1 MHSLVSSARAVFTT
15 FKCGASVT
23 ALCLAS
29 TAAALA
35 QTPDSGG
42 SAAADAPIMVAQA
55 ETGFDGRLSNAG
67 GFDLRGAL
75 DVTDAREFSITP
87 RLGVLESF
95 TDNVLLS
102 PTNQEH
108 DFITRF
114 NLDNQ
119 LNVNT
124 GRTLVSVNS
133 TLSYD
138 KYATH
143 DELDGW
149 SIQGIASG
157 TYAAIPGFLYLDAE
171 GQVSYGT
178 VTTFGTSAVDRS
190 GTNGRVQLATYNL
203 GPRITTT
210 IGDFADLLVRGRFAQ
225 VHHDTEDAAV
235 ATLLPTNSNIYQAS
249 AVASTGER
257 FQGFQFDTA
266 GNYQADDH
274 DFRSYNGTQSVYFR
288 VMPSLRL
295 LARGGYEHVELP
307 LVTSIDSPIWSAGFE
322 YSLNEE
328 SRITLEGGERYNR
341 TNWTAEAVIRL
352 GSRLLWTASYRQAL
366 QPSQVS
372 INDSFQNFM
381 DFSRLITTP
390 GITPGSPLFGNL
402 IDQPSL
408 TKTAETH
415 LLFQTER
422 DVLDFALVY
431 DEHRFVTVPGRDSSL
446 QAAANY
452 MRRLAPD
459 LSLDITGAYGRT
471 FSSTV
476 FGESETMR
484 AEIGI
489 GYQLNSTWNA
499 RAGYA
504 ISHSTLLSPVSATVL
519 ENAAFVSLE
528 KTF

>member
-1 MHSLVSSARAVFTT
+1 MHSIVSSARAVLTT

-23 ALCLAS
+23 ALCLFSTVAAS
-29 TAAALA
+29 AQTAAD
-35 QTPDSGG
+35 Q
-42 SAAADAPIMVAQA
+42 PIVVAQA
-55 ETGFDGRLSNAG
+55 DTGFDGRLSNAG

-75 DVTDAREFSITP
+75 DVTDAREFTLTP

-102 PTNQEH
+102 SINPEH
-108 DFITRF
+108 DFVTRF

-119 LNVNT
+119 LSVNT
-124 GRTLVSVNS
+124 GRTLISINS

-171 GQVSYGT
+171 GQVSNGNA
-178 VTTFGTSAVDRS
+178 TTFGTSALDRS
-190 GTNGRVQLATYNL
+190 GTSGRVQLATYNI

-210 IGDFADLLVRGRFAQ
+210 VGDFADLLVRGRFAQ
-225 VHHDTEDAAV
+225 VHQDTQDAAIE
-235 ATLLPTNSNIYQAS
+235 ALLPSNSNIYQAS
-249 AVASTGER
+249 AAATTGDR
-257 FQGFQFDTA
+257 FLNLQFDTA

-274 DFRSYNGTQSVYFR
+274 DYRSYNGTQSVFFR
-288 VMPSLRL
+288 VMPSVRL

-307 LVTSIDSPIWSAGFE
+307 FVTSINSPIWSTGFE
-322 YSLNEE
+322 YSFDEE

-341 TNWTAEAVIRL
+341 TNWTAEAIIRI

-415 LLFQTER
+415 LLYQTER
-422 DVLDFALVY
+422 DILDFALVY
-431 DEHRFVTVPGRDSSL
+431 DEHRFVTVPGRDKSL
-446 QAAANY
+446 QAALNY
-452 MRRLAPD
+452 NRRLAPD
-459 LSLDITGAYGRT
+459 LNLDIAGAYGRT

-476 FGESETMR
+476 FGESENIR
-484 AEIGI
+484 AEIGV

-499 RAGYA
+499 RVGYA
-504 ISHSTLLSPVSATVL
+504 ISHSTQYSPVSDTVL
-519 ENAAFVSLE
+519 ENVGFVSLE